1 MKKIIAS
8 ILIFGVLFLPVSFRI
23 FADPGGDTTPI
34 AYNDY
39 YEGTS
44 VYVSQLNSNY
54 AGWNN
59 NTPTHYGT
67 LCTYSNAYP
76 ISLAYVSALMS
87 TMSTSVGP
95 TQVDVV
101 ISNPHMASGAIV
113 YCGMFN
119 AYGVFRGNTEYFDS
133 YFEWNDFIPGYKPK
147 YNASSQLGYI
157 NSINGILAT
166 TSPSSF
172 SVVTT
177 KVYTGTNSSNSA
189 MTNTV
194 IGTAMT
200 PNLPVSSIVGGS
212 VAVQPV
218 YKSASNAYRL
228 VRVIVTAQTV
238 STGVTDA
245 MSIRFRYDTN
255 DLVKVNPDGFGG
267 SNDYLHSAIF
277 VPVAMVLPQYSTN
290 IVSKIDTIVSFL
302 SGMEQN
308 LDSIA
313 LDINTCVSALYSGNE
328 SIIDCVSEIVEYVAD
343 INSKLEAVTG
353 NRYESAVQYI
363 EYYLQNV
370 ASDTS
375 TIVEQIDDILDTLDS
390 ISNTISEANT
400 QASNISD
407 TSEDIHD
414 AEDEIFE
421 QANTDIGNTVI
432 SSFAFDA
439 NTSSGMGRVGIDF
452 TNLWNALGNWHNVYI
467 FSMTLTLA
475 FTIIR
480 YMPARSRTK
489 DNTNTNKKGN
499 KQGP

>member
-1 MKKIIAS
+1 MKKVIAS

-34 AYNDY
+34 PYNDY

-44 VYVSQLNSNY
+44 VYVSQLNSSY

-67 LCTYSNAYP
+67 LCSYSNAYP
-76 ISLAYVSALMS
+76 ISLCSVSALMS
-87 TMSTSVGP
+87 TMTTSVCP
-95 TQVDVV
+95 TQVDIV
-101 ISNPHMASGAIV
+101 ISNPHMSSGAIV

-119 AYGVFRGNTEYFDS
+119 AYGVFHGDYAYFNT
-133 YFEWNDFIPGYKPK
+133 YFEWNDSIPGYMPK
-147 YNASSQLGYI
+147 YNPNAQLGYI
-157 NSINGILAT
+157 NSINSLIAT
-166 TSPSSF
+166 TSPSNF
-172 SVVTT
+172 ACVTH
-177 KVYTGTNSSNSA
+177 KIFTGTNGVSEIDN
-189 MTNTV
+189 NTV

-200 PNLPVSSIVGGS
+200 PNMPVSSLAGGS

-228 VRVIVTAQTV
+228 VRVIINAQTV

-245 MSIRFRYDTN
+245 MSVRFRYDTN
-255 DLVKVNPDGFGG
+255 DLVKVNPGG
-267 SNDYLHSAIF
+267 EGGTTDHLHSAIF

-328 SIIDCVSEIVEYVAD
+328 SIIDCVSEIVEYIAD

-363 EYYLQNV
+363 EYYLENV

-375 TIVEQIDDILDTLDS
+375 TIVDQIDDILDTLDS
-390 ISNTISEANT
+390 ISSTISAANT
-400 QASNISD
+400 QAASISD

-414 AEDEIFE
+414 AEDEIFQ

-439 NTSSGMGRVGIDF
+439 NTASGMGRVGIDF

-480 YMPARSRTK
+480 YIPARSR
-489 DNTNTNKKGN
+489 NKESTQK
-499 KQGP
+499 KEK